1 MLIFL
6 YASEPSYTTDPNTIG
21 TDVEF
26 DGGNMASID
35 GFIKPG
41 TKCMMLL
48 PEVKN

>member
-6 YASEPSYTTDPNTIG
+6 YACEPPYTTDPNTIG

-26 DGGNMASID
+26 DGGYMASVD

-41 TKCMMLL
+41 TNMLT
-48 PEVKN
+48 K